1 MDSYIISITLIGI
14 AALGMAWMPS
24 ITERTRISYSIIYV
38 LFGIAVYGL
47 LPQLDKPHPL
57 RHELS
62 ALHLTELVV
71 IISLMGTG
79 LKIDQPFS
87 FKSWAVPFRLI
98 TFTMI
103 ICIAAVAWLAH
114 RFLGFDWASSLL
126 LGAVLAPTDPVLASD
141 VQVGPPLEKS
151 KDNVRFSL
159 TAEAGMNDG
168 MAFPFTWL
176 AIIVAAFGVS
186 TSSSAESLT
195 LWFTRDVLYRLV
207 AGVACG
213 VGIGR
218 LLAHLV
224 FYLPEKKNFIVI
236 RDGFVAVSATLLVYG
251 LTEMIKGYGFIAVFV
266 TAITLRNYELGH
278 HYHRKLHDFTD
289 QIERILLAIVL
300 ILFGGSIV
308 GGILK
313 PLTWPMVI
321 FAIAFVLAV
330 RPLAGLLGLIGT
342 KDLHIKEKLGIS
354 FFGIRGMGSFFY
366 LAFAF
371 EQTEFPL
378 ARQLW
383 AIVAFIV
390 LLSLVLHG
398 LTASTTMKKLE
409 SQFTQPHEIEEKSD
423 DHLRQAEQ
431 HQESGHLQPAA
442 HKRDG

>member
-1 MDSYIISITLIGI
+1 
-14 AALGMAWMPS
+14 
-24 ITERTRISYSIIYV
+24 
-38 LFGIAVYGL
+38 
-47 LPQLDKPHPL
+47 
-57 RHELS
+57 
-62 ALHLTELVV
+62 
-71 IISLMGTG
+71 
-79 LKIDQPFS
+79 
-87 FKSWAVPFRLI
+87 
-98 TFTMI
+98 
-103 ICIAAVAWLAH
+103 
-114 RFLGFDWASSLL
+114 
-126 LGAVLAPTDPVLASD
+126 
-141 VQVGPPLEKS
+141 
-151 KDNVRFSL
+151 
-159 TAEAGMNDG
+159 MNDG

-176 AIIVAAFGVS
+176 AVIVAMMGIGGSTENIGLWVS
-186 TSSSAESLT
+186 
-195 LWFTRDVLYRLV
+195 RDVLYRIV

-213 VGIGR
+213 IGIGK

-224 FYLPEKKNFIVI
+224 FYLPEKKNFVVI

-251 LTEMIKGYGFIAVFV
+251 ITEMVKGYGFIAVFV

-278 HYHRKLHDFTD
+278 QYHRKLHDFTD

-313 PLTWPMVI
+313 PLTWPMV
-321 FAIAFVLAV
+321 FFSVAFVLAV

-342 KDLHIKEKLGIS
+342 KHLHIKEKLGIS

-409 SQFTQPHEIEEKSD
+409 SQFTQKLEPEEEKRFSD
-423 DHLRQAEQ
+423 GEEAEKQ
-431 HQESGHLQPAA
+431 RKLDPKHS
-442 HKRDG
+442 

>member
-1 MDSYIISITLIGI
+1 MQGMDSYIISITLIGI

-24 ITERTRISYSIIYV
+24 ITERTHISYSIIYV

-47 LPQLDKPHPL
+47 LDQLPKPDPI
-57 RHELS
+57 RHGKE

-79 LKIDQPFS
+79 LKIDQLFS
-87 FKSWAVPFRLI
+87 FKSWAVPFRLVTI
-98 TFTMI
+98 TMI
-103 ICIAAVAWLAH
+103 FCIGAAAWIAH
-114 RFLGFDWASSLL
+114 RFLGIDIASALL

-176 AIIVAAFGVS
+176 AIIVAAIGIGDS
-186 TSSSAESLT
+186 TENLG
-195 LWFTRDVLYRLV
+195 LWFTRDVLYRLT

-213 VGIGR
+213 VGIGL
-218 LLAHLV
+218 LLARLV
-224 FYLPEKKNFIVI
+224 FYLPEKKNFVVI
-236 RDGFVAVSATLLVYG
+236 RDGFVAISATLLVYG
-251 LTEMIKGYGFIAVFV
+251 LTELVKGYGFIAVFV

-313 PLTWPMVI
+313 PLTWPMVL
-321 FAIAFVLAV
+321 FSVVFVLGI
-330 RPLAGLLGLIGT
+330 RPLGGMLGLISARH
-342 KDLHIKEKLGIS
+342 LHIKEKLGIS

-371 EQTEFPL
+371 EQTHFPL

-398 LTASTTMKKLE
+398 LTAARTMKKLE
-409 SQFTQPHEIEEKSD
+409 SQFTQPQEIEEI
-423 DHLRQAEQ
+423 
-431 HQESGHLQPAA
+431 
-442 HKRDG
+442 RDKKNEGQLTGGVAKKDS

>member
-1 MDSYIISITLIGI
+1 MDSYIITITLIGI

-24 ITERTRISYSIIYV
+24 ITERTHISYAIIYV
-38 LFGIAVYGL
+38 LFGIAVYEL
-47 LPQLDKPHPL
+47 LDHLPKPNPILNDK
-57 RHELS
+57 E

-87 FKSWAVPFRLI
+87 FKTWAVPFRLI

-103 ICIAAVAWLAH
+103 LCIGTVAWIAH
-114 RFLGFDWASSLL
+114 RFLGYDIASSLL

-176 AIIVAAFGVS
+176 AIIVAAIGIGGS
-186 TSSSAESLT
+186 TENLG
-195 LWFTRDVLYRLV
+195 LWFARDVLYRLA

-213 VGIGR
+213 VGIG
-218 LLAHLV
+218 LFLARLV
-224 FYLPEKKNFIVI
+224 FYLPEKKNFVVI

-251 LTEMIKGYGFIAVFV
+251 LTEMVKGYGFIAVFV

-278 HYHRKLHDFTD
+278 NYHRKLHDFTD

-313 PLTWPMVI
+313 PLTWPMVV
-321 FAIAFVLAV
+321 FSFVFVLVV
-330 RPLAGLLGLIGT
+330 RPLAGMLGLIGT
-342 KDLHIKEKLGIS
+342 RHLHLKEKLGIS

-371 EQTEFPL
+371 KQTHFPL
-378 ARQLW
+378 VHQLW

-390 LLSLVLHG
+390 LLSLVFHG
-398 LTASTTMKKLE
+398 LTASKTMKKLE
-409 SQFTQPHEIEEKSD
+409 NQFTQPQEIKEVKD
-423 DHLRQAEQ
+423 NFKQ
-431 HQESGHLQPAA
+431 G
-442 HKRDG
+442 

>member
-1 MDSYIISITLIGI
+1 MDSYIVSITLIGI
-14 AALGMAWMPS
+14 AALSMAWMPS
-24 ITERTRISYSIIYV
+24 ITQRTHISYSIIYV

-47 LPQLDKPHPL
+47 LDQLPKPNPL
-57 RHELS
+57 RHETE

-79 LKIDQPFS
+79 LKIDQPFT
-87 FKSWAVPFRLI
+87 FKSWAVPFRLVTI
-98 TFTMI
+98 TMI
-103 ICIAAVAWLAH
+103 LCIGAVAWIAH
-114 RFLGFDWASSLL
+114 RFLGLDIASSLL

-141 VQVGPPLEKS
+141 VQVGPPLEDS

-176 AIIVAAFGVS
+176 AVIVAMMGVEGS
-186 TSSSAESLT
+186 KENIG
-195 LWFTRDVLYRLV
+195 LWLSRDVLYRLV

-213 VGIGR
+213 IGIGK
-218 LLAHLV
+218 LLARLV
-224 FYLPEKKNFIVI
+224 FYLPEKKNFIAI

-251 LTEMIKGYGFIAVFV
+251 FTEMVKGYGFIAVFV
-266 TAITLRNYELGH
+266 TAITLRNYELNH

-308 GGILK
+308 GGILR
-313 PLTWPMVI
+313 PLTWPMVL
-321 FAIAFVLAV
+321 FAIVFVLAV
-330 RPLAGLLGLIGT
+330 RPLAGMLGLIGVRH
-342 KDLHIKEKLGIS
+342 LHIKEKLSIS

-371 EQTEFPL
+371 DAAHFPL

-383 AIVAFIV
+383 ALVAFIV
-390 LLSLVLHG
+390 LLSIVIHG
-398 LTASTTMKKLE
+398 LTATSTMKKLE
-409 SQFTQPHEIEEKSD
+409 GQFTQPVEVKE
-423 DHLRQAEQ
+423 
-431 HQESGHLQPAA
+431 
-442 HKRDG
+442 KRDAE

>member
-1 MDSYIISITLIGI
+1 MQGVDSYIISITLIGI

-24 ITERTRISYSIIYV
+24 ITERTQISYSIIYV
-38 LFGIAVYGL
+38 LFGIALYELVDH
-47 LPQLDKPHPL
+47 LPKPNPILHDK
-57 RHELS
+57 E

-87 FKSWAVPFRLI
+87 LKSWAVPFRLI

-103 ICIAAVAWLAH
+103 VCIAAVTWVAHWL
-114 RFLGFDWASSLL
+114 LGFDLASSLL

-176 AIIVAAFGVS
+176 AIIVAAIGIGG
-186 TSSSAESLT
+186 SSENLV
-195 LWFTRDVLYRLV
+195 LWFTRDVLYRLA

-213 VGIGR
+213 VGIGL
-218 LLAHLV
+218 LLARLV
-224 FYLPEKKNFIVI
+224 FYLPEKRNFVVI

-251 LTEMIKGYGFIAVFV
+251 LTEMVKGYGFIAVFV

-278 HYHRKLHDFTD
+278 NYHRKLHDFTD

-313 PLTWPMVI
+313 PLTLPMVV
-321 FAIAFVLAV
+321 FSFGFVLLI
-330 RPLAGLLGLIGT
+330 RPVAGLLGLIGT
-342 KDLHIKEKLGIS
+342 RHLHLKEKLGIS

-371 EQTEFPL
+371 EKTRFPL
-378 ARQLW
+378 MHQLW

-398 LTASTTMKKLE
+398 LTASKTMKKLE
-409 SQFTQPHEIEEKSD
+409 SQFNQPLHIKEVKD
-423 DHLRQAEQ
+423 NFRQA
-431 HQESGHLQPAA
+431 
-442 HKRDG
+442 

>member
-24 ITERTRISYSIIYV
+24 ISKRTHISYSIIYV

-47 LPQLDKPHPL
+47 LSQLPNPDPIRQQK
-57 RHELS
+57 
-62 ALHLTELVV
+62 AAVHLTELVV

-98 TFTMI
+98 TFTMLLSI
-103 ICIAAVAWLAH
+103 GAAAWIAH
-114 RFLGFDWASSLL
+114 RFLGFDIASAIL

-176 AIIVAAFGVS
+176 AVVVAMMAAGNS
-186 TSSSAESLT
+186 TESLG
-195 LWFTRDVLYRLV
+195 LWFTRDVLYRIV

-213 VGIGR
+213 IGIGK
-218 LLAHLV
+218 LLAYLV
-224 FYLPEKKNFIVI
+224 FYLPEKKNFVVI

-251 LTEMIKGYGFIAVFV
+251 VTEIVKGYGFIAVFV
-266 TAITLRNYELGH
+266 TAITLRNYELNH
-278 HYHRKLHDFTD
+278 DYHRKLHDFTD
-289 QIERILLAIVL
+289 QIERILVAIVL

-308 GGILK
+308 GGVLR

-321 FAIAFVLAV
+321 FAVVFVLAV
-330 RPLAGLLGLIGT
+330 RPLSGLAGLIGARQ
-342 KDLHIKEKLGIS
+342 LHIKEKLGIS
-354 FFGIRGMGSFFY
+354 FYGIRGMGSFFY
-366 LAFAF
+366 LSFAF
-371 EQTEFPL
+371 EQTDFPL

-383 AIVAFIV
+383 ALVAFIV

-398 LTASTTMKKLE
+398 LTATTTMEKLE
-409 SQFTQPHEIEEKSD
+409 SQFTQPVEVNEKKDSEREPGQISPD
-423 DHLRQAEQ
+423 MQ
-431 HQESGHLQPAA
+431 
-442 HKRDG
+442 KK

>member
-1 MDSYIISITLIGI
+1 MDSYIVSITLIGV

-24 ITERTRISYSIIYV
+24 ITQRTHISYSIIYV

-47 LPQLDKPHPL
+47 LDQLPKPNPL
-57 RHELS
+57 RHNTE

-98 TFTMI
+98 SITMI
-103 ICIAAVAWLAH
+103 LCIGAVAWIAH
-114 RFLGFDWASSLL
+114 RFLGFDLASSLL

-141 VQVGPPLEKS
+141 VQVGPPLEES

-176 AIIVAAFGVS
+176 AVIVAMMGVEGS
-186 TSSSAESLT
+186 TENISLW
-195 LWFTRDVLYRLV
+195 LSRDVLYRLV
-207 AGVACG
+207 AGVTC
-213 VGIGR
+213 GIGIGK
-218 LLAHLV
+218 LLARLV
-224 FYLPEKKNFIVI
+224 FYLPEKKNFIAI

-251 LTEMIKGYGFIAVFV
+251 VTEMVKGYGFIAVFV

-278 HYHRKLHDFTD
+278 RYHRKLHDFTD

-313 PLTWPMVI
+313 SLTWPMVLFSI
-321 FAIAFVLAV
+321 VFVVAV
-330 RPLAGLLGLIGT
+330 RPLAGILGLLGT
-342 KDLHIKEKLGIS
+342 RHLHIKEKLAIS

-371 EQTEFPL
+371 EAANFPL

-390 LLSLVLHG
+390 LLSVVVHG
-398 LTASTTMKKLE
+398 LTATATMKKLE
-409 SQFTQPHEIEEKSD
+409 GQFTQPSEVKELEDK
-423 DHLRQAEQ
+423 E
-431 HQESGHLQPAA
+431 
-442 HKRDG
+442 